1 VYTSAQASHILVKDE
16 DQAWDIARELEDG
29 GDFASLAEKHSTCPS
44 GKRGGDL
51 GSFGSGAMVKEFD
64 AVAFDDDYALDT
76 VHGPIKTEFGYHLIV
91 VKKRTGLSAALLS

>member
-1 VYTSAQASHILVKDE
+1 MATSPRWLRQ
-16 DQAWDIARELEDG
+16 
-29 GDFASLAEKHSTCPS
+29 HSTCPS

-91 VKKRTGLSAALLS
+91 VKKRTGLVVWTSSSALA